1 MIKTWQHKGLKKFY
15 LTGDKS
21 GIIAEHAHRL
31 QVILQLLDAATS
43 PNHLHLPGFGFHKLR
58 GKFKDFYAVTV
69 RANWRI
75 IFQFNAKDAILVDY
89 LDYH

>member
-1 MIKTWQHKGLKKFY
+1 M
-15 LTGDKS
+15 
-21 GIIAEHAHRL
+21 
-31 QVILQLLDAATS
+31 VLQLLDAAGS
-43 PNHLHLPGFGFHKLR
+43 PSHLNLPGFGFHKLR

-75 IFQFNAKDAILVDY
+75 IFQFNGKDVILVNY

>member
-15 LTGDKS
+15 DTGNTS
-21 GIIAEHAHRL
+21 EIISEHASRIMI
-31 QVILQLLDAATS
+31 ILQLLDNVAS
-43 PNHLHLPGFGFHKLR
+43 PNQLNLPGFGFHKLR
-58 GKFKDFYAVTV
+58 GKFKNFYAVTV

-75 IFQFNAKDAILVDY
+75 IFQFNGKDVILVNY